1 MSPFRLDRLLET
13 LTSMQLVVAVLWL
26 GLALFTLG
34 LAVLLYTRW
43 GQYKPL
49 RKCMAMSLLA
59 HLLLAGYAATVEI
72 VTPLP
77 PPVAEPVVHVTLSDK
92 PDEAPAAGGAEPA
105 PVKTSERPWEVFAN
119 HAVAQPKA
127 AAPERGKSDQP
138 PPPRRLVRVQEAKLP
153 GAPPLGHIAVPETK
167 TLPPKATAVVEAAGR
182 SAPNEAAA
190 TIEAPPAQRREAAAP
205 PLPSAAVAPRE
216 RLTGEVST
224 QPARPSTNDL
234 PAALLDQIV
243 PLPKMSEADDH
254 NALVTAADAANPMRT
269 KPVERMLH
277 KVTSDAAYSG
287 AGGAAAGQTSGGG
300 SPAGSEAGRLSAP
313 SVAGL
318 TRKGPGGQG
327 SGEDGMG
334 PVASL
339 TPNIK
344 LPPTARATGDAE
356 KQPVP
361 NAYRLR
367 VAPNRIDVIQGHGG
381 TAETE
386 AAVKAAL
393 KWLADNQA
401 ADGHWD
407 PRTHEAGKETNA
419 MGRDRQ
425 GAGGRADTGITGL
438 ALLSFLGSGHTHLDG
453 PYHEDVRRGLE
464 YLMRV
469 QATNGNLGGN
479 AAMFEFMYCHA
490 MATCALSEAYGM
502 TRDDRLRESVER
514 AIGYTLAVQDPKGG
528 GWRYRPGD
536 AGDTSQLGWQLMAL
550 KSAELAGLPV
560 PERTRQGII
569 RYLQSVSAG
578 QYGGRA
584 SYRPGEQTTRSM
596 TAEALLCWQFLGLAR
611 EHPACN
617 EAGNFMLDELPGEGT
632 FNLYY
637 WYYATF
643 SMYQLQGVYWQ
654 RWNEALRTTLVSL
667 QVKEGP
673 LAGSWNT
680 NDLWGGYGGRVYTT
694 ALAALTLE
702 VYYRFLPL
710 YSGAAWGGSGT
721 K

>member
-1 MSPFRLDRLLET
+1 MSALRLDRLLEA
-13 LTSMQLVVAVLWL
+13 LTSMELVMGMLWL
-26 GLALFTLG
+26 GLAMFTIG
-34 LAVLLYTRW
+34 LTVLLYTRW

-72 VTPLP
+72 VTPLIP
-77 PPVAEPVVHVTLSDK
+77 PPSEPVVHVALGDK
-92 PDEAPAAGGAEPA
+92 PDETPGTATAALSAA
-105 PVKTSERPWEVFAN
+105 KMSDRPWEVFASD
-119 HAVAQPKA
+119 AVAQPKEA
-127 AAPERGKSDQP
+127 ALERGKTDQLP
-138 PPPRRLVRVQEAKLP
+138 VPRRLVRVEEAKLP
-153 GAPPLGHIAVPETK
+153 GAPRLENLALPETK
-167 TLPPKATAVVEAAGR
+167 SLPPKATAVVEAAGR
-182 SAPNEAAA
+182 ATPSESAT
-190 TIEAPPAQRREAAAP
+190 TIEAPSAQHREAAAP
-205 PLPSAAVAPRE
+205 PLPSATVTPRE
-216 RLTGEVST
+216 RLSGEVST

-234 PAALLDQIV
+234 PAALLNSIV
-243 PLPKMSEADDH
+243 PLPKMSESDDH
-254 NALVTAADAANPMRT
+254 HALVTAANASNPMRT
-269 KPVERMLH
+269 KPVERMTG
-277 KVTSDAAYSG
+277 KVSEDAAYSG
-287 AGGAAAGQTSGGG
+287 AKGATAAPGGSTSGTE
-300 SPAGSEAGRLSAP
+300 SGRLSAP
-313 SVAGL
+313 SIAGL
-318 TRKGPGGQG
+318 TQQGPGGPAG
-327 SGEDGMG
+327 GEDGAG

-339 TPNIK
+339 VPRVK
-344 LPPTARATGDAE
+344 LPAAARGRSDEE

-407 PRTHEAGKETNA
+407 PRTHEGGKETNVL
-419 MGRDRQ
+419 GRDRQ
-425 GAGGRADTGITGL
+425 GAGSRADTGITGL
-438 ALLSFLGSGHTHLDG
+438 ALLSFLGSGHSHLDG
-453 PYHEDVRRGLE
+453 PYREDVRRGLE
-464 YLMRV
+464 YLMGI
-469 QATNGNLGGN
+469 QAADGNLGGN

-502 TRDDRLRESVER
+502 TRDERLREPVER
-514 AIGYTLAVQDPKGG
+514 AIGYTLAAQDPKGG

-536 AGDTSQLGWQLMAL
+536 PGDTSQLGWQLMAL

-617 EAGNFMLDELPGEGT
+617 EAGDFMLSELPGEGT

-654 RWNEALRTTLVSL
+654 RWNEALRTTLVKL

-680 NDLWGGYGGRVYTT
+680 NDLWAGYGGRVYTT
-694 ALAALTLE
+694 ALSALTLE

-710 YSGAAWGGSGT
+710 YSGATWGGGAA

>member
-13 LTSMQLVVAVLWL
+13 LTSMQLVMATLWL
-26 GLALFTLG
+26 GLAMFTAG

-59 HLLLAGYAATVEI
+59 HLLLAGYAATIEI

-77 PPVAEPVVHVTLSDK
+77 PPAAEPVVHVTLSDK
-92 PDEAPAAGGAEPA
+92 PDEAPATGGAQPLPA
-105 PVKTSERPWEVFAN
+105 KTSERPWEVFAN
-119 HAVAQPKA
+119 DAVAQPKA
-127 AAPERGKSDQP
+127 AAPERGKTDQP
-138 PPPRRLVRVQEAKLP
+138 PAPRRLVRVEEAKLP
-153 GAPPLGHIAVPETK
+153 GAAPLGHVALPETK

-182 SAPNEAAA
+182 STPNEAAA
-190 TIEAPPAQRREAAAP
+190 AIEAPAAQRRAAAAP
-205 PLPSAAVAPRE
+205 PLPSATVAPRE

-243 PLPKMSEADDH
+243 PLPKMSETGDH
-254 NALVTAADAANPMRT
+254 NALITAADAPNPMRT
-269 KPVERMLH
+269 KPVERMIH
-277 KVTSDAAYSG
+277 KVSGDAAYSG
-287 AGGAAAGQTSGGG
+287 AAAADQTSGGG
-300 SPAGSEAGRLSAP
+300 GPGGSEAGRMSAP

-327 SGEDGMG
+327 GGGDGMG

-344 LPPTARATGDAE
+344 LPPAARSRSDEE

-407 PRTHEAGKETNA
+407 PRAHEAGKETNA
-419 MGRDRQ
+419 MGRDRH
-425 GAGGRADTGITGL
+425 GAGSRADTGITGL

-469 QATNGNLGGN
+469 QAADGNLGGN

-490 MATCALSEAYGM
+490 MSTCALSEAYGM
-502 TRDDRLRESVER
+502 TRDDRLREAVER
-514 AIGYTLAVQDPKGG
+514 AIGYTLAAQDQKGG

-536 AGDTSQLGWQLMAL
+536 PGDTSQLGWQLMAL

-578 QYGGRA
+578 QYGGRS

-617 EAGNFMLDELPGEGT
+617 EAGNFLLGELPGEGT

-680 NDLWGGYGGRVYTT
+680 NELWGGYGGRVYTT

-710 YSGAAWGGSGT
+710 YSGAAWGVNGT